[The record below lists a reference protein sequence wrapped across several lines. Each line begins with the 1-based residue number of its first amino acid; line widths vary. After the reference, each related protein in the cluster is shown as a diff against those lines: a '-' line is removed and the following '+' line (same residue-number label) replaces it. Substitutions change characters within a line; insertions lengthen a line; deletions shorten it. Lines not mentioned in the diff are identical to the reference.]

1 MIRKLPKEIFGSFS
15 KIPEKFETFGM
26 VFPSIYM
33 KSTERRIKMKRFTAL
48 LISILLCLSFS
59 SCDLAG
65 IGNDTFREQVK
76 DNVTPEMTEIHI
88 QGNEETY
95 LDICVDWSD
104 FVKVNGVSYD
114 GHFENRVIDESRIGE
129 KLGEILYTVKSNYS
143 SQEEMNAASNRDF
156 TAAFRPIGS
165 EVFAVKDDKD
175 SIAVLDNGK
184 YYLYTYRVD
193 NTIPFEVFGGEGN
206 HNLPNYGD
214 KNVGF
219 TINKSYQLGERF
231 GGCEEHAPE
240 FLAERYGGD
249 KLNDITLVVVR
260 LVSGWGGTEFGIR
273 SVSESGDDILVNAV
287 QLDSDG
293 DGDDA
298 MHYWTFFIE
307 IPKTDDKN
315 VIVEVDKYDPLA
327 YDSEL
332 KKLTY
337 EEIAGYPLWV
347 PGEDYGCY
355 AGQAV
360 LNKYA
365 AEEVLCGMYNYT
377 LGNIEIAYNPTYNF
391 WIAQHTRGN
400 GTIVNDI
407 CYTVIRAAD
416 GKCISQWEDH

>member
-1 MIRKLPKEIFGSFS
+1 
-15 KIPEKFETFGM
+15 M

-33 KSTERRIKMKRFTAL
+33 KTTERRIKMKRFTAL

-65 IGNDTFREQVK
+65 IGNDTVREHVK
-76 DNVTPEMTEIHI
+76 DNVTPEMTEILI

-95 LDICVDWSD
+95 VEICVDWSD
-104 FVKVNGVSYD
+104 FVKVNGISYD
-114 GHFENRVIDESRIGE
+114 GHFENRVIDESRVGE
-129 KLGEILYTVKSNYS
+129 KIGEILYTVKSNYS

-165 EVFAVKDDKD
+165 EVFEVKDDKD

-184 YYLYTYRVD
+184 YYIYTRKESY
-193 NTIPFEVFGGEGN
+193 TIPFEAFGGEGYSF
-206 HNLPNYGD
+206 PS
-214 KNVGF
+214 
-219 TINKSYQLGERF
+219 TEEINRAFSFNTFDQL
-231 GGCEEHAPE
+231 CEV
-240 FLAERYGGD
+240 YGGAENMPTD
-249 KLNDITLVVVR
+249 IFNRYSGDALSNITLVVVE
-260 LVSGWGGTEFGIR
+260 LISGWGGTEFGIR
-273 SVSESGDDILVNAV
+273 SVSKSGDDILVNAV

-293 DGDDA
+293 VGDAA

-347 PGEDYGCY
+347 PGEDYGRY

>member
-15 KIPEKFETFGM
+15 KNSGQFETFDM

-48 LISILLCLSFS
+48 LISILLCISFS

-114 GHFENRVIDESRIGE
+114 GHFENRVIDESRVGE

-165 EVFAVKDDKD
+165 EVFSVKDDKD

-184 YYLYTYRVD
+184 YYIYTHKESY
-193 NTIPFEVFGGEGN
+193 TIPFEAFGGEGYS
-206 HNLPNYGD
+206 LPS
-214 KNVGF
+214 
-219 TINKSYQLGERF
+219 TEEINRAFSFNTFDQL
-231 GGCEEHAPE
+231 CES
-240 FLAERYGGD
+240 YGGAENMPTD
-249 KLNDITLVVVR
+249 ILNRYSGDSLSNITLVVVE
-260 LVSGWGGTEFGIR
+260 LISGWGGTEFGIR
-273 SVSESGDDILVNAV
+273 SVSKSGDDILVNAV

-307 IPKTDDKN
+307 IPKTDDKK

-347 PGEDYGCY
+347 PGEDYGRY

-400 GTIVNDI
+400 GTVANDI